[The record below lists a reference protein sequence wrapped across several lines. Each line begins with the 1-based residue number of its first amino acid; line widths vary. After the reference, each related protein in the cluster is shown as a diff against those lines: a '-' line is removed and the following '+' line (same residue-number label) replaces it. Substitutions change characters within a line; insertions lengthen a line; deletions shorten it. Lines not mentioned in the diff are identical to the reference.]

1 MFLVR
6 KYVCHYSSHFGQ
18 VAKELDREKAS
29 EHILLIKASEDCLH
43 RPSLRDSKTSEA
55 TNSIGD
61 SIGNFSLVDGWMFDS
76 KDDTLLRVIV
86 KVIDI
91 NDNPPHFVKKVF
103 TGGVTTE
110 ADFGTE
116 FMQVTVS

>member
-1 MFLVR
+1 M
-6 KYVCHYSSHFGQ
+6 
-18 VAKELDREKAS
+18 AKELDRERAS
-29 EHILLIKASEDCLH
+29 EHVLLIKASEDCLH
-43 RPSLRDSKTSEA
+43 RPSPRESKAVESSNIISQLSTDMMS
-55 TNSIGD
+55 NLSM
-61 SIGNFSLVDGWMFDS
+61 VDGWMFDP

-86 KVIDI
+86 KVQDI

-116 FMQVTVS
+116 FMQVTVSTAIHKNT

>member
-1 MFLVR
+1 
-6 KYVCHYSSHFGQ
+6 
-18 VAKELDREKAS
+18 
-29 EHILLIKASEDCLH
+29 
-43 RPSLRDSKTSEA
+43 
-55 TNSIGD
+55 
-61 SIGNFSLVDGWMFDS
+61 MFDP

-86 KVIDI
+86 KVTDI

-116 FMQVTVS
+116 FMQVTVRHKIIVPKNSCVCEWNILPYVFPF